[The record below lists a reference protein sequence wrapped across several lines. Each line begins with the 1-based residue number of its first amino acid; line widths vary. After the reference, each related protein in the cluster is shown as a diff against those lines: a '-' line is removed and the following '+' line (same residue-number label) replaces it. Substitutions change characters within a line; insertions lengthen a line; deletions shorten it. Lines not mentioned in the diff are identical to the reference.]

1 MGPIKVRDDVKINAA
16 SYCDLLD
23 EVLVPWLDNQTLALC
38 KKLVF
43 MQDNAPA
50 HSARVMKQYLAD
62 LGIEDKN
69 LMIWPPN
76 SPDLNPIENFWS
88 IIKHKIYTNNAQ
100 FSSKQGLWE
109 AIERAL
115 KSVDVQTIK
124 NLTESI
130 NNCIFDVI
138 KCQGRYINK

>member
-1 MGPIKVRDDVKINAA
+1 MGVGEKIHQRFRRHQGGVGLMLWAGIINDEFVGPIKVRDGVKINAA

-50 HSARVMKQYLAD
+50 HSARVTKQYLAD
-62 LGIEDKN
+62 LGIKDKN

-76 SPDLNPIENFWS
+76 SPDLNPIEN
-88 IIKHKIYTNNAQ
+88 H
-100 FSSKQGLWE
+100 
-109 AIERAL
+109 
-115 KSVDVQTIK
+115 
-124 NLTESI
+124 
-130 NNCIFDVI
+130 
-138 KCQGRYINK
+138 